1 MSEQRI
7 TDERLASMEARCASI
22 REGGPGLM
30 DFGIDAADELPQVI
44 ADLRA
49 SRAEMEEYRTKVSAM
64 IDEIRAAAARA
75 DAAWEAEV
83 AKLKR
88 ELAIADEELRQVVR
102 ERDEVAESAG
112 KRRRR

>member
-1 MSEQRI
+1 VKPLMEEQ
-7 TDERLASMEARCASI
+7 D
-22 REGGPGLM
+22 
-30 DFGIDAADELPQVI
+30 I
-44 ADLRA
+44 ADLERQIEAGLVNGGYMRTLIASLRA
-49 SRAEMEEYRTKVSAM
+49 SRAEMGEYRTKVSAM